1 MGRIV
6 EMIRSSDGE
15 ERATRV
21 MMPNRSILQ
30 QSIMHLCPTECNDEV
45 LNKENY
51 DNLLNDNNLK
61 VKLFKRQDSSTKF
74 SRRLNHCLWWECQE
88 RARKF

>member
-30 QSIMHLCPTECNDEV
+30 QSIIHLCPIECNDEA
-45 LNKENY
+45 LSK
-51 DNLLNDNNLK
+51 
-61 VKLFKRQDSSTKF
+61 
-74 SRRLNHCLWWECQE
+74 
-88 RARKF
+88 